1 MSTGKKLAQTAQM
14 LAERPFHGRT
24 EDQPSNLLPIVRLFP
39 KWNLEQAERMWCAAF
54 VYYCCIQAGF
64 SIPYS
69 PQECRSCSLAGC
81 GGWEEFAQGDKRIA
95 YYDGQQAIR
104 DADFV
109 WQEGDILL
117 YDRVFINR
125 EHDHIGILLKL
136 EEEKAGGCRRNV
148 RTQLLQCCAQGEG

>member
-109 WQEGDILL
+109 WQSVMQILSGRKGISCCMTGCL
-117 YDRVFINR
+117 STESTTILVF
-125 EHDHIGILLKL
+125 
-136 EEEKAGGCRRNV
+136 C
-148 RTQLLQCCAQGEG
+148 

>member
-69 PQECRSCSLAGC
+69 PQECRSCSLAADGKSLRKGTKGLHTMTDSRQSVMQILSGRKGISCCMTGC
-81 GGWEEFAQGDKRIA
+81 LSTESTT
-95 YYDGQQAIR
+95 
-104 DADFV
+104 
-109 WQEGDILL
+109 IL
-117 YDRVFINR
+117 VF
-125 EHDHIGILLKL
+125 
-136 EEEKAGGCRRNV
+136 C
-148 RTQLLQCCAQGEG
+148 

>member
-1 MSTGKKLAQTAQM
+1 MRQRHLNK
-14 LAERPFHGRT
+14 ERNFFGG
-24 EDQPSNLLPIVRLFP
+24 ESV
-39 KWNLEQAERMWCAAF
+39 
-54 VYYCCIQAGF
+54 
-64 SIPYS
+64 PYS
-69 PQECRSCSLAGC
+69 PQECRSCNLAGC

-136 EEEKAGGCRRNV
+136 EEEKLVVA
-148 RTQLLQCCAQGEG
+148 EGTAC